1 MAKAILASKDAVDY
15 VKMSVYDIP
24 AAEFN
29 NQLATALKEME
40 EFEMPEWAAYVKTSV
55 ARERPPKEE
64 FWHKRAAS
72 ILRQL
77 YIHGIV
83 GVGRLKTRYGG
94 RKNRG
99 VRPERFRKGSGK
111 IIRVLLQQAE
121 AAGFVEK
128 IKGKKAGRLL
138 TQKGKEFLDSI
149 KIESKQEIKEETA
162 PTEQVEPEVKEEIKS
177 EEVEEVKEKE
187 KQEEKPEVKEEIKSG
202 VEENAN

>member
-1 MAKAILASKDAVDY
+1 
-15 VKMSVYDIP
+15 MSVYDIP
-24 AAEFN
+24 AAEYN
-29 NQLATALKEME
+29 NQLAEALKQMP
-40 EFEMPEWAAYVKTSV
+40 EFKMPEWANYVKTSV

-83 GVGRLKTRYGG
+83 GVGRLRTRYGG

-99 VRPERFRKGSGK
+99 QKPERFRKGSGK
-111 IIRVLLQQAE
+111 IIRVILQQAE

-138 TQKGKEFLDSI
+138 TTKGREVLDSI
-149 KIESKQEIKEETA
+149 KIESKPEVNPELKQEIKEEVK
-162 PTEQVEPEVKEEIKS
+162 QEVKELKEAKPEIKQEIA
-177 EEVEEVKEKE
+177 EETREEKQEIAEKKEEVK
-187 KQEEKPEVKEEIKSG
+187 QEG
-202 VEENAN
+202 GENAN